1 MKTILNFF
9 TFYNKETMDYASDDI
24 EYNRIHQVFDLF
36 FIDNVII
43 FPSKHLQHFKVQF
56 LV

>member
-43 FPSKHLQHFKVQF
+43 FASKHLQHFKVQY

>member
-1 MKTILNFF
+1 
-9 TFYNKETMDYASDDI
+9 MDYASDDI

-43 FPSKHLQHFKVQF
+43 FPSNHLQHFKVQY